1 MGGRGHLRYRGMGKV
16 TQLPHAANVPDYLD
30 KSVLVQIVAPTHAPS
45 PGKSEAVVS
54 QADGHMEGRV
64 AFFLRGKI
72 QNGSQKPEALPPMS
86 GTPAATTHTYISERG
101 EIYPL
106 LPVCQKS
113 GKTQLN
119 NTKHNH

>member
-1 MGGRGHLRYRGMGKV
+1 ML
-16 TQLPHAANVPDYLD
+16 DCLD
-30 KSVLVQIVAPTHAPS
+30 KSALARIVAPTFAPS
-45 PGKSEAVVS
+45 PADPGHMVS
-54 QADGHMEGRV
+54 QADEHMEGEGII
-64 AFFLRGKI
+64 F
-72 QNGSQKPEALPPMS
+72 PPAKNPKWQPKTRS
-86 GTPAATTHTYISERG
+86 TPPDVGYPHHTPHTHISERG